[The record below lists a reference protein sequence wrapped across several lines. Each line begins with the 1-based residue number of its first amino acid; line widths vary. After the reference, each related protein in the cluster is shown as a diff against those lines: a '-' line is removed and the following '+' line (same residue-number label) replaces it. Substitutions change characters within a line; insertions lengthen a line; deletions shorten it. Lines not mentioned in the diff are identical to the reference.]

1 MHVPLIL
8 IHWCVGFVVEGGLQR
23 RVFAAP
29 SWEIP
34 TPNVRWI
41 EVSKQVVK
49 GVSKGFVT
57 GSTGVSS
64 FKRMLL
70 DYSWSCAGMRA
81 LVVPCVILTRRS
93 ATFTTWIMSLCPG
106 LINPL
111 QLKFYNLS
119 RQFQIYCYYDNIIYI
134 YSINHIYIYYKCIYY
149 KSIVYIY
156 CILYMYYRCIF
167 YIYICIC

>member
-1 MHVPLIL
+1 MWDSWLKVACNGGYSQPQ
-8 IHWCVGFVVEGGLQR
+8 VERFHPKCALNWS
-23 RVFAAP
+23 F
-29 SWEIP
+29 
-34 TPNVRWI
+34 
-41 EVSKQVVK
+41 KQVVK

-57 GSTGVSS
+57 VSTGVSS

-134 YSINHIYIYYKCIYY
+134 YSINHIYIYIYY
-149 KSIVYIY
+149 KCIVYIY
-156 CILYMYYRCIF
+156 CILYMYYRCIL
-167 YIYICIC
+167 YICIC